1 MTATMGRHRCRE
13 RRMLVRNGF
22 RSFGVTR
29 WVLAGSGWITLL
41 CMYLLPPGLP
51 LRTAVVF
58 GFVLLCPGLAI
69 AGLVPMLDPLE
80 RWVAG
85 VALSIASGLL
95 VSLGFTLLRTGAVT
109 VRIGTLALLT
119 TSVVLA
125 APAVSQF
132 RGARAVRRDRKV
144 GP

>member
-69 AGLVPMLDPLE
+69 AGLVPHRWCSPPPLCRSSAE
-80 RWVAG
+80 PEQ
-85 VALSIASGLL
+85 SGA
-95 VSLGFTLLRTGAVT
+95 TG
-109 VRIGTLALLT
+109 R
-119 TSVVLA
+119 
-125 APAVSQF
+125 
-132 RGARAVRRDRKV
+132 
-144 GP
+144 